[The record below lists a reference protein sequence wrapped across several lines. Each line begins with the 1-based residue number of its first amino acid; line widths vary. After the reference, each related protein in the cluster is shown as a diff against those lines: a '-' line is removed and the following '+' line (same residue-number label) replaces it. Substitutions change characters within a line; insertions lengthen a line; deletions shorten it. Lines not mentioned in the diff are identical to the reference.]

1 MGSQEKTNKTINE
14 MNKIQIPNEAKKIFD
29 IFKDAGYKI
38 WLVGGCCRDLLID
51 TNIELKDLDFASPT
65 RPDITTKILKDNGYK
80 PYTAGSYFGTI
91 GTIINNIDIQV
102 TTFRKK
108 EHYNKGSR
116 HPEVEFGESIDQDI
130 ARRDFRMNSIAAD
143 ENGNIYDPYNGYKD
157 IINKEIS
164 VAGDIKEIM
173 SEDPLRLLR
182 CGRFISKLGFSP
194 SLDLLDAVAE
204 LSYLITTISVERWKQ
219 EMDKLLLGKNPG
231 DALDFMIY
239 TKLCN
244 YMIPELMN
252 IVDFDQSSQY
262 HHKNVFEHTKQVI
275 EQTPAVLEI
284 RWAALMHDL
293 GKAYTRT
300 YENGIVHFYR
310 HEIVSKILADGI
322 MNRFK
327 FPNKLKKRILDII
340 ENHMHIVQYL
350 PNWSNSAV
358 RRFANKHSDANFG
371 VLDALFS
378 LSMADI
384 TSSHPDRVKAGIS
397 NVRHLKQRIIDM
409 AKTEELDTR
418 LPTGLGSIIMDE
430 FKILP
435 GPIVGKIMDN
445 IVKTIENGK
454 LLTNQ
459 SIDYYIEWIKKRSN
473 K

>member
-1 MGSQEKTNKTINE
+1 MNE
-14 MNKIQIPNEAKKIFD
+14 IVIPNEAKKIFD

-51 TNIELKDLDFASPT
+51 ANTELKDLDFASPT
-65 RPDITTKILKDNGYK
+65 RADITTKILKDNGYK
-80 PYTAGSYFGTI
+80 PYTIGSYFGTI
-91 GTIINNIDIQV
+91 GTTVNNIDIQV

-108 EHYNKGSR
+108 EHYNRGSR

-143 ENGNIYDPYNGYKD
+143 ENGNIYDPYDGYKD

-182 CGRFISKLGFSP
+182 CGRFISKFGFSP
-194 SLDLLDAVAE
+194 SLDLLDTVAE
-204 LSYLITTISVERWKQ
+204 LSYLITTISVERWRQ
-219 EMDKLLLGKNPG
+219 EMNKLLLGKNPG

-244 YMIPELMN
+244 YMLPELIN

-275 EQTPAVLEI
+275 EQTPLILEI

-300 YENGIVHFYR
+300 YEDGNVHFYK
-310 HEIVSKILADGI
+310 HEIISGILANGI

-327 FPNKLKKRILDII
+327 FPNKLRKRIKNII
-340 ENHMHIVQYL
+340 ENHMCIVQYS
-350 PNWSNSAV
+350 PAWCDSAV
-358 RRFANKHSDANFG
+358 RRFANKHSSSESSI
-371 VLDALFS
+371 LDSLFE

-384 TSSHPDRVKAGIS
+384 TSSHPDRVEAGIA

-409 AKTEELDTR
+409 AKAKELGIH
-418 LPTGLGSIIMDE
+418 LPTGLGRAMMDTLMIKQGPIIGIIM
-430 FKILP
+430 K
-435 GPIVGKIMDN
+435 N
-445 IVKTIENGK
+445 IIEHIESGE
-454 LLTNQ
+454 LLANQ
-459 SIDYYIEWIKKRSN
+459 SIDYYIEWIRKKEELW
-473 K
+473 KQEWKQK